1 MERVDFRTLVK
12 AGNASGAPRHSQCPI
27 GCPGLHLTPLSGK
40 PGFTYTQLMQACIDL
55 ASLRPTFRMHARG
68 RSQKDDSSGE
78 MFELGRF
85 NLRLPVKAGGKIK
98 CWFDRGGANGLE
110 NAESSPLLTEANVC
124 LFLPVTS
131 VTKEDCWQLARFR
144 KLPQTGPT
152 LWKTPFRDLLR
163 TLELPQ
169 FPAGADLD
177 YSPYLTG
184 PEESFLHQVQGRR
197 TSYLGTAQSSTV
209 ASLKQEMTGL
219 GIPCSSGM
227 TRGGMVD
234 ALIQAELSGGEQLPS
249 WKDLDL
255 NQSEAV
261 ALGLD
266 IVSPVPSA
274 ESPLRELLISA
285 GPGAGKTTT
294 VTNLLAEI
302 VRRAPSARVL
312 VLAFNVEAESIL
324 KKRLARLGLRRGS
337 NGLSAGV
344 IPKPKVLDPMF
355 KGCAVMTFDKMAY
368 QICAACDTCESAD
381 AMFEMLSLSD
391 GPPKAAG
398 CGGSVPPPAARARFT
413 PAASAGASEAAAGP
427 AGPAGPTAGTY
438 RDTKERAAVLLQQKP
453 EAYGVW
459 DLIVVDEAQD
469 VTQLEANIVEGLLA
483 CSVVGG
489 TRGGGPGLVAAGDPR
504 QEVYPGASW
513 YSTRWSLAVQ
523 RNIRRGAAAPATSK
537 THVLSHNY
545 RSSPEIVAAL
555 NAYSRA
561 AFPTLHHDQIAVR
574 PSAGDAENPSVRIL
588 EVGANGNSG
597 DANQLIGQVV
607 GGLMAKRP
615 PGESYGLVP
624 VSLEKFKVG
633 AATAAARQ
641 TIHEH
646 RPAELT
652 LALTGDAKASMD
664 AVYLLA
670 TSRRIKGTEKPL
682 VVVYAIDRDY
692 DILVDN
698 AALAKLVYVALSRA
712 RDELVLVTQRLARQ
726 RIKTLIEPFISANL
740 EHGGQ
745 GVVTADPP
753 RRSDSLTLYPVPVTG
768 ESLSSGSAG
777 MGVCQLP
784 YGNRRPWTVQTFT
797 LPALPA
803 IHANKGDHD
812 FVGQLSE
819 AHVARAIQTRW
830 VARAPTPGSRCATLP
845 ALASPRDLRLVVDPL
860 RINHG
865 LYLDRSSSAAAGGGF
880 VLCTSAEHEKQLT
893 KLIYHT
899 PDAAGEG
906 GVAAGESD
914 GASAPYVH
922 AMLKFTALC
931 GRPWTVSSSLAHPTM
946 AHSIA
951 EGAETAADAIL
962 DLVSTLVPDQQLLEI
977 EPLFWSRG
985 TYRMAPCR
993 PAGPATLAN
1002 GRRDAPVVAY
1012 ETDAIVANIPVELK
1026 YTTEL
1031 TADHER
1037 QLFSYMVV
1045 TGSPTGVLYNA
1056 RTGETRV
1063 LSLGRALDLFHVSE
1077 FMCRARALL
1086 ACRAAQSARLQHL
1099 APYAIA
1105 PPAALG
1111 RPVAGAAATTTAIA
1125 LDLESDEHG
1134 LSTEIGAV
1142 AVSLTDWSVLG
1153 TFQERVP
1160 SANPITGA
1168 TPYGG
1173 PGPRPARGGFSKTKH
1188 HIEQIVGLRRTVPSR
1203 GQAET
1208 ESAALEASFRKWCSE
1223 MSSVAPV
1230 YLHWGGSEKNLLGE
1244 DAATVDVYQAC
1255 FMPWLELKQGG
1266 GAGQKARQGNT
1277 NLSSAMQ
1284 QLLPHLPFVAHQAF
1298 EDALA
1303 ALAILQATVDFGGKL

>member
-40 PGFTYTQLMQACIDL
+40 PGFTYTQLLQACTDL
-55 ASLRPTFRMHARG
+55 ASLRPTFRIHARG
-68 RSQKDDSSGE
+68 RVLEKE
-78 MFELGRF
+78 TFELGRF
-85 NLRLPVKAGGKIK
+85 NLRLPVQAGGKIR

-110 NAESSPLLTEANVC
+110 DATKGPLLVEANVC
-124 LFLPVTS
+124 LFLPVNS
-131 VTKEDCWQLARFR
+131 ITKEDCWQLARFR

-163 TLELPQ
+163 VLELPQ
-169 FPAGADLD
+169 FPAGADSD

-197 TSYLGTAQSSTV
+197 KSYLGSAQVSTV
-209 ASLKQEMTGL
+209 AALKQEMSGL
-219 GIPCSSGM
+219 GISCSSGM
-227 TRGGMVD
+227 TRGGMID
-234 ALIQAELSGGEQLPS
+234 ALIQAELNGGDQLPG

-261 ALGLD
+261 SLGLG
-266 IVSPVPSA
+266 IVSNTDA
-274 ESPLRELLISA
+274 PLRELLVSA

-302 VRRAPSARVL
+302 VRRVPDARVL

-368 QICAACDTCESAD
+368 QVCAASDTCDSAD
-381 AMFEMLSLSD
+381 TMFAMLSLSD
-391 GPPKAAG
+391 GPAPGAGVPKAGVPKAAPG
-398 CGGSVPPPAARARFT
+398 AGVP
-413 PAASAGASEAAAGP
+413 AAGP
-427 AGPAGPTAGTY
+427 SAGTY
-438 RDTKERAAVLLQQKP
+438 RDNKERAAVLLQQKP
-453 EAYGVW
+453 EAYGIW

-483 CSVVGG
+483 CPSLRG
-489 TRGGGPGLVAAGDPR
+489 GGGPGLVAAGDPR

-513 YSTRWSLAVQ
+513 YSTRWNQSVQ
-523 RNIRRGAAAPATSK
+523 RNLTIDKSAAPSR
-537 THVLSHNY
+537 THVLAHNY

-574 PSAGDAENPSVRIL
+574 PSTCSAENPSVRIL
-588 EVGANGNSG
+588 EVGSNGNSG
-597 DANQLIGQVV
+597 DVNQLIGEVV

-652 LALTGDAKASMD
+652 LALTGDAKATMD

-726 RIKTLIEPFISANL
+726 RIKLLIEPFITANL
-740 EHGGQ
+740 ENGGQ

-784 YGNRRPWTVQTFT
+784 YGNRRPWSVQTFT
-797 LPALPA
+797 LPPLPA
-803 IHANKGDHD
+803 IHAKKGDHD

-819 AHVARAIQTRW
+819 AHVARAIQARW
-830 VARAPTPGSRCATLP
+830 VARAPAPGSRTTTLP

-865 LYLDRSSSAAAGGGF
+865 LYLDRSGGRDASGGY

-893 KLIYHT
+893 KLINDT
-899 PDAAGEG
+899 SDDG
-906 GVAAGESD
+906 GDGGGSSSD
-914 GASAPYVH
+914 ASAPYVH

-931 GRPWTVSSSLAHPTM
+931 GRPWTVSSSLAHPTL
-946 AHSIA
+946 AQAVA

-962 DLVSTLVPDQQLLEI
+962 DLVTTLAPDPKLLEI

-985 TYRMAPCR
+985 AYRMAPCR
-993 PAGPATLAN
+993 PGGPATLAS
-1002 GRRDAPVVAY
+1002 GSGAAPVVAY
-1012 ETDAIVANIPVELK
+1012 ETDAIVANMPIELK
-1026 YTTEL
+1026 YTNKL
-1031 TADHER
+1031 SADHER

-1045 TGSPTGVLYNA
+1045 TGSPLGILYNA

-1063 LSLGRALDLFHVSE
+1063 LSLDRAMDLHHVAE

-1099 APYAIA
+1099 ASYAIA

-1111 RPVAGAAATTTAIA
+1111 RPLAGAAATTTAVA
-1125 LDLESDEHG
+1125 LDLESDENG
-1134 LSTEIGAV
+1134 LSTEIGAI
-1142 AVSLTDWSVLG
+1142 AVSLTDWSILG

-1160 SANPITGA
+1160 SAMPITA
-1168 TPYGG
+1168 ASPY
-1173 PGPRPARGGFSKTKH
+1173 PGSARSARGFSKTKA
-1188 HIEQIVGLRRTVPSR
+1188 HIEQIVGLRRSAATR
-1203 GQAET
+1203 GQAEA
-1208 ESAALEASFRKWCSE
+1208 ESAKMEAAFRQWCSE

-1230 YLHWGGSEKNLLGE
+1230 YLHWGGSEKNLLGA

-1303 ALAILQATVDFGGKL
+1303 ALAILLATVDFGGKL